1 MAVIS
6 SAGYVGEHDKNER
19 YCCSMVIW
27 VSCSSLSTLIWSFR
41 IRNQNLKIFFI
52 SAVRIFQN
60 LFLIVW
66 PTFSVEKKVLRFQF
80 WAHQSSG
87 RLCFRSIGVLRS
99 IFGFFSKKRKH
110 SELSFLSC
118 SPTYER
124 LGIKFG
130 VTQVHATVTIFEKNQ
145 KNDLTPDLAHSWC
158 RPGDWCYFQANL
170 STFVFVE
177 NVSN

>member
-1 MAVIS
+1 M
-6 SAGYVGEHDKNER
+6 GEQDKNER

-66 PTFSVEKKVLRFQF
+66 PTFSVGKKVLRFQF

-99 IFGFFSKKRKH
+99 IFWFFSKKRKH

-118 SPTYER
+118 SPTCIVAR
-124 LGIKFG
+124 PLSCPH
-130 VTQVHATVTIFEKNQ
+130 VWTVATVFALQRWLVSMACLFDFHPRCVWCEQDICR
-145 KNDLTPDLAHSWC
+145 SWH
-158 RPGDWCYFQANL
+158 L
-170 STFVFVE
+170 LL
-177 NVSN
+177 